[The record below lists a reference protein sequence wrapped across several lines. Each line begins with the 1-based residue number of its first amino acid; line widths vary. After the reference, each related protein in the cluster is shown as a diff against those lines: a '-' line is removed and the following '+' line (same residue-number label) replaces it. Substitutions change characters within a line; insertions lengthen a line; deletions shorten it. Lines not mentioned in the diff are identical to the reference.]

1 MEENKNF
8 TTVENLNTRCDEKY
22 LDLINNRQIKD
33 ILSTMGKFVK
43 ETIENDILIIDQM
56 PEAKQLCSKAEWEKI
71 KHRELIDS
79 PKYVE
84 LVGVTLYKNEQGPID
99 EKGSMHV
106 IGTNKL
112 HPYVRTVYDVS
123 QTTGDELPKEYDKEE
138 LAKYFDT
145 VKNSLEHITKGYT
158 VRYEDDID
166 KKSYIDKE
174 NKQIV
179 VKNGM
184 SLISV
189 INELID
195 NTTKV
200 LLNSRRQEGLSSEQL
215 SNVNSLEWKAAVY
228 AIHSRYNLD
237 LPEFDF
243 SEVEKL
249 SNDEKM
255 LFRDN
260 LGKVR
265 SVVYQLTH
273 NLENSIE
280 FTMREQNK
288 DKSKDYQS
296 NNTSQKENTK
306 QNQNDGE
313 EL

>member
-1 MEENKNF
+1 
-8 TTVENLNTRCDEKY
+8 
-22 LDLINNRQIKD
+22 
-33 ILSTMGKFVK
+33 
-43 ETIENDILIIDQM
+43 
-56 PEAKQLCSKAEWEKI
+56 
-71 KHRELIDS
+71 
-79 PKYVE
+79 
-84 LVGVTLYKNEQGPID
+84 
-99 EKGSMHV
+99 
-106 IGTNKL
+106 
-112 HPYVRTVYDVS
+112 
-123 QTTGDELPKEYDKEE
+123 
-138 LAKYFDT
+138 
-145 VKNSLEHITKGYT
+145 
-158 VRYEDDID
+158 
-166 KKSYIDKE
+166 
-174 NKQIV
+174 
-179 VKNGM
+179 M